1 MNVSIPADATEI
13 AYRRGDSGT
22 ADAVGAARDAAE
34 SGGTAGEARVSSTVP
49 SVSSPAGPVRET
61 ATQPHRTL
69 PPPRRRAEHDRRH
82 ACDTETNSGADMQ
95 ARKPRQARTSSR
107 EKIAAAKLS
116 ELAAEAREGRDAT
129 TLERL
134 IVKGLTRYYYGID
147 NEARRALAAAE
158 PPLTGTVWDAVI
170 AATVEH
176 ACTTHGAE
184 VPAWTQAPERFL
196 KRPWVYRRGPIE
208 RGTALANAPAAFIRH
223 NAFIEPRNLD
233 ERGGERH
240 VWADHESAAPRVVRP
255 AEREAEAG

>member
-1 MNVSIPADATEI
+1 MQVI
-13 AYRRGDSGT
+13 T
-22 ADAVGAARDAAE
+22 AGAASASR
-34 SGGTAGEARVSSTVP
+34 
-49 SVSSPAGPVRET
+49 RET
-61 ATQPHRTL
+61 V
-69 PPPRRRAEHDRRH
+69 
-82 ACDTETNSGADMQ
+82 
-95 ARKPRQARTSSR
+95 
-107 EKIAAAKLS
+107 AAVKLH
-116 ELAAEAREGRDAT
+116 ELAAEARAGWDAT

-134 IVKGLTRYYYGID
+134 IVKGLTRYYHGID

-158 PPLTGTVWDAVI
+158 PPLTGTLWDAVI

-196 KRPWVYRRGPIE
+196 KRPWVFRRGTIQ

-223 NAFIEPRNLD
+223 NTFIEPRNLD

>member
-1 MNVSIPADATEI
+1 MGRYLRMIWTEI
-13 AYRRGDSGT
+13 AHRRGDSAT
-22 ADAVGAARDAAE
+22 AD
-34 SGGTAGEARVSSTVP
+34 TAGCRVRRYRRGGERQLDGAPGVLPLHVRFRGRQRNHTARSHRRGDGQSTIC
-49 SVSSPAGPVRET
+49 GMR
-61 ATQPHRTL
+61 ATLRPNT
-69 PPPRRRAEHDRRH
+69 RAV
-82 ACDTETNSGADMQ
+82 MQ
-95 ARKPRQARTSSR
+95 ASKGEAGKHEQTR
-107 EKIAAAKLS
+107 ENRRSQLS
-116 ELAAEAREGRDAT
+116 DLAAEARANRDAT

-134 IVKGLTRYYYGID
+134 IVKGLTRYYHGID
-147 NEARRALAAAE
+147 DEARRALAETE

-196 KRPWVYRRGPIE
+196 KRPWVYRRGLIE
-208 RGTALANAPAAFIRH
+208 RGTALADAPAAFIRH
-223 NAFIEPRNLD
+223 NTFIEPRNLD

>member
-1 MNVSIPADATEI
+1 MNGSIPADATEI
-13 AYRRGDSGT
+13 AHRRGDSAR
-22 ADAVGAARDAAE
+22 ADAVGAARDPAE
-34 SGGTAGEARVSSTVP
+34 SGGTASEARVSSTAP
-49 SVSSPAGPVRET
+49 AVSSPCTVRGT
-61 ATQPHRTL
+61 ATHPHRTL
-69 PPPRRRAEHDRRH
+69 PPPRRRAERHRRN
-82 ACDTETNSGADMQ
+82 ACDTETNPGADMQ
-95 ARKPRQARTSSR
+95 ASKPRQTGTSRR
-107 EKIAAAKLS
+107 ERIAAAKLS
-116 ELAAEAREGRDAT
+116 ELAAEARAGWDAT

-134 IVKGLTRYYYGID
+134 IVKGLTRYYHGID

-176 ACTTHGAE
+176 ACTTHDAE

-223 NAFIEPRNLD
+223 NTFIEPRNLD

>member
-1 MNVSIPADATEI
+1 
-13 AYRRGDSGT
+13 
-22 ADAVGAARDAAE
+22 
-34 SGGTAGEARVSSTVP
+34 
-49 SVSSPAGPVRET
+49 
-61 ATQPHRTL
+61 
-69 PPPRRRAEHDRRH
+69 
-82 ACDTETNSGADMQ
+82 MQ
-95 ARKPRQARTSSR
+95 ARKPRQAGTSRR
-107 EKIAAAKLS
+107 ERIAAARLS
-116 ELAAEAREGRDAT
+116 ELAAEARAGWDAT

-134 IVKGLTRYYYGID
+134 IVKGLTRYYHGID

-176 ACTTHGAE
+176 ACTTHGAA

-223 NAFIEPRNLD
+223 NTFIEPRNLD

-255 AEREAEAG
+255 AEREAEGG